1 MSSAQENNGQLPRKN
16 EYDVVII
23 QKLLGVEHNRI
34 GRKTE
39 GRGKEDG

>member
-1 MSSAQENNGQLPRKN
+1 MSSAQENNGQLPRQN
-16 EYDVVII
+16 EYDAVII
-23 QKLLGVEHNRI
+23 QIFLEVEHNRV